1 MLRRDFLLQAA
12 AATAAA
18 VATRPGTPKPKVT
31 SSVMLWTLKGSFED
45 RVQTAARAGMQSI
58 ELVAEYAGW
67 TAADCASRKRFVSSF
82 GLGID
87 TLLATPNWT
96 KRSVSML
103 DPAQRDNFLA
113 DVKNAIDSAKRLDI
127 PQIILMS
134 GNEIP
139 GRTREEQYA
148 SLLEG
153 SRRAADLAAAAD
165 LTLIIEPLNT
175 KVDHKGYYL
184 NTAAEGLKLVK
195 AVDNPHFR
203 LLFDLYHEQTEV
215 GDPTKL
221 AVEAIPY
228 TAVFHVADSP
238 GRHDPGTGRM
248 NYIQIYKA
256 IAKAGY
262 NGIICMEY
270 LPQADQVASLIKSTD
285 SMRAAIA

>member
-1 MLRRDFLLQAA
+1 
-12 AATAAA
+12 
-18 VATRPGTPKPKVT
+18 
-31 SSVMLWTLKGSFED
+31 
-45 RVQTAARAGMQSI
+45 
-58 ELVAEYAGW
+58 
-67 TAADCASRKRFVSSF
+67 
-82 GLGID
+82 
-87 TLLATPNWT
+87 
-96 KRSVSML
+96 
-103 DPAQRDNFLA
+103 
-113 DVKNAIDSAKRLDI
+113 
-127 PQIILMS
+127 MS